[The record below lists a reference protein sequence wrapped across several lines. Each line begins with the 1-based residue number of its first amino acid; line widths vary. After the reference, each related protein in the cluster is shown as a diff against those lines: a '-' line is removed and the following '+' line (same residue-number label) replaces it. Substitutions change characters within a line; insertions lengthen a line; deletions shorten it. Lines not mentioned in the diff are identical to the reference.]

1 VLLKAD
7 DMECYTGVVSY
18 TATFCLVGDCSKGS
32 YIVLFTPLLRW
43 KECLDSMPH
52 LGLSKYFSYTSTL
65 AFSLTLTLSVSL
77 FIDSSPP
84 TIYFSLPLHFPP
96 SLFLCRWIEVDKILD
111 VREEDVTEV
120 VDEHPPPVTA
130 GVS

>member
-1 VLLKAD
+1 
-7 DMECYTGVVSY
+7 M
-18 TATFCLVGDCSKGS
+18 
-32 YIVLFTPLLRW
+32 
-43 KECLDSMPH
+43 
-52 LGLSKYFSYTSTL
+52 LSL
-65 AFSLTLTLSVSL
+65 SLN
-77 FIDSSPP
+77 
-84 TIYFSLPLHFPP
+84 FPP

>member
-1 VLLKAD
+1 MLLKAD

-32 YIVLFTPLLRW
+32 YIVLHTPLLRW
-43 KECLDSMPH
+43 KEYLDSMPH

-65 AFSLTLTLSVSL
+65 AFSHTLTLSLFVYQFISSNHMLSL
-77 FIDSSPP
+77 
-84 TIYFSLPLHFPP
+84 SLNCSP